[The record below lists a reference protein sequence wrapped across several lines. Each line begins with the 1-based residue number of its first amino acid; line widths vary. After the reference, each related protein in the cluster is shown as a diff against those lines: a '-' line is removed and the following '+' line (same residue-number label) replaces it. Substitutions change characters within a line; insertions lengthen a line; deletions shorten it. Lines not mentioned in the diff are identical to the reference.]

1 MKKILSIG
9 IISFTLISCSDA
21 QEKMY
26 EKLNEEVMA
35 LHDHIMPKTE
45 TIVSLQSKL
54 DSLAKG
60 PDSVH
65 VKKLKAALS
74 KADASMMDWMHH
86 YSLDSLE
93 KMSIKDK
100 ISYLSGQISQL
111 QTIEKLTDSTLA
123 AAKNYVK

>member
-1 MKKILSIG
+1 MKKVLILSIIG
-9 IISFTLISCSDA
+9 LTLVSCTDA

-26 EKLNEEVMA
+26 EKLNEEVMS
-35 LHDHIMPKTE
+35 LHDQIMPKTE
-45 TIVSLQSKL
+45 SIVTLQNKL

-65 VKKLKAALS
+65 VKKLQAALS
-74 KADASMMDWMHH
+74 KADASMMDWMHN

-93 KMSIKDK
+93 KMNLKDK
-100 ISYLSGQISQL
+100 ISYLTGQISQL

-123 AAKNYVK
+123 ATKNYVK